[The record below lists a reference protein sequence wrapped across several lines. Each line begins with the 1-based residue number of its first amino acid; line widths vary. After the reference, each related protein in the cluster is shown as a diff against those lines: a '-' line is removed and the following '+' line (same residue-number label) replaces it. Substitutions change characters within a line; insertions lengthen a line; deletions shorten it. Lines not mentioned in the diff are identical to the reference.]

1 MGYCKIC
8 DILFCVFLMFA
19 FVLYVN
25 PKAFSAKAIEEAR
38 ASNAQYQKQLEAQRE
53 LNAKIY
59 ACINQTNIDL
69 SRRLQNK
76 AGAYTLAVKEVYSFK
91 NGQCEKKTSEYYL
104 DGWYN

>member
-38 ASNAQYQKQLEAQRE
+38 ALNAQHQKQLEAQRKQD
-53 LNAKIY
+53 AIIY
-59 ACINQTNIDL
+59 ACINQTNVDV
-69 SRRLQNK
+69 SRRLFNK
-76 AGAYTLAVKEVYSFK
+76 HGAYTHVIKETYTYK
-91 NGQCEKKTSEYYL
+91 NGQCEKKVDEYYR
-104 DGWYN
+104 DGWYR